1 VFIDFLNC
9 QVIERASSYYLSQKY
24 ILMTLVAS
32 MVNSVDKFR
41 SCKPMLGL
49 GTYSCQGN
57 IQLRNIE
64 DMCCGFV

>member
-1 VFIDFLNC
+1 
-9 QVIERASSYYLSQKY
+9 
-24 ILMTLVAS
+24 MTLVAS
-32 MVNSVDKFR
+32 TVNSVDKFR